1 MWTAMGR
8 GEVGD
13 KAYVVKLSTMGEGG
27 GGQKDKKM
35 VHIVCVQLIA

>member
-27 GGQKDKKM
+27 QKVKKM
-35 VHIVCVQLIA
+35 VHIVCVQLLA